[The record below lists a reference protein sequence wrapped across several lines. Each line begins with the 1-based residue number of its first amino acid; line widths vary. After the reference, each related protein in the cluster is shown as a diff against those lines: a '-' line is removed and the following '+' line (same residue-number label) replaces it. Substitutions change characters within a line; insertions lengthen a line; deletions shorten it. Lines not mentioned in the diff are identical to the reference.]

1 MGGRLPWHLGRCNLG
16 YNGIGKSSYVV
27 VAESSFTAGILGER
41 VNIVMYD
48 REISLLAR
56 FSKMTAR
63 VPNFNYCKDSSKRQ
77 AKSNARLVTYFW
89 WGNGQGGVSWEKTG
103 SFGSDAPTKV
113 LAQWATRRR
122 STGCITRRAD
132 SPGSCRRN
140 WFNMWNSHVVEVLQ
154 RLTLF
159 GTPVFL
165 AST

>member
-1 MGGRLPWHLGRCNLG
+1 MGGRLPWHLGRRNLG
-16 YNGIGKSSYVV
+16 YNGIGKSPYVV
-27 VAESSFTAGILGER
+27 VAESSFTTGILGER

-56 FSKMTAR
+56 FSKMTVR
-63 VPNFNYCKDSSKRQ
+63 VPNFNYCK
-77 AKSNARLVTYFW
+77 ARR
-89 WGNGQGGVSWEKTG
+89 KTG
-103 SFGSDAPTKV
+103 QEQCPASDLFLV
-113 LAQWATRRR
+113 GQWARR
-122 STGCITRRAD
+122 SLVGENRVFWLRRPNKGPSTVGHETTIDGCITRRAD

-154 RLTLF
+154 RMTLF

>member
-89 WGNGQGGVSWEKTG
+89 W
-103 SFGSDAPTKV
+103 A
-113 LAQWATRRR
+113 RR
-122 STGCITRRAD
+122 SLVGENRVFWLRRPNKGPSTVGHETTIDGCITRRAD

-165 AST
+165 ASA